1 MNIKPLHSTQEPSA
15 STCNSSDAD
24 APGTHTQTDHEIELT
39 PPSQQMLDLDDCTP
53 DALLT
58 QTSLKRHTIHST
70 ALSLL
75 TSPDPQAKQL
85 YDKLITCSEQITLR
99 GDKVI
104 HLQRCKHRLCALCQ
118 HIDASKRIAEVKAAL
133 DYLDTPLFDDPTAD
147 DSTGRSTAL
156 KVTLNTGITRPFS
169 ELRQLIKAL
178 HAGWSDLTS
187 RSAIKRHTI
196 GYQRAT
202 EITRSSDKITSDL
215 KANPHIHGT
224 LLLSVESGETPEQV
238 ERYVSSAI
246 KRLWPKIIKRH
257 LHRQGLKA
265 DLIST
270 KGQEIT
276 PLWART
282 NDDLYG
288 WLRYTLK
295 GLTPSLTE
303 KIAEQEID
311 TPSELSEIWSSINQ
325 AISGMRLVSRGGEL
339 KEMIR
344 EHQAT
349 ERARSCARADDTPDA
364 EPTHIWSYPLSR
376 WISTSNYD
384 PRHHCDSSTPARAVF
399 SELTAEDVFALI
411 ERAKERQR
419 LAIAHN
425 DHSEIVYYLATGN
438 MLKHINNREDS

>member
-1 MNIKPLHSTQEPSA
+1 MNIKPLHSTQELSA

-24 APGTHTQTDHEIELT
+24 VPGTHAQTDHEIELT
-39 PPSQQMLDLDDCTP
+39 PSSQQMLDLDDCTP
-53 DALLT
+53 DALIT
-58 QTSLKRHTIHST
+58 HTTLKRHTMNST

-75 TSPDPQAKQL
+75 TSPDPQSKQL
-85 YDKLITCSEQITLR
+85 YDKLITCSERITLR
-99 GDKVI
+99 GNKVI
-104 HLQRCKHRLCALCQ
+104 HQQRCRHRLCALCQ
-118 HIDASKRIAEVKAAL
+118 HIDASKRIAEVKSAL
-133 DYLDTPLFDDPTAD
+133 DYLDTPLYDDPTAD

-202 EITRSSDKITSDL
+202 EVTRSSDKITSNL
-215 KANPHIHGT
+215 KANPHIHGA
-224 LLLSVESGETPEQV
+224 LLLSVGSGETPEQV
-238 ERYVSSAI
+238 ERHVSSAI

-257 LHRQGLKA
+257 LRKQGLKA
-265 DLIST
+265 ELIST
-270 KGQEIT
+270 DGQKVD
-276 PLWART
+276 PLWSRT
-282 NDDLYG
+282 NDDLYK
-288 WLRYTLK
+288 WLKYTLK

-303 KIAEQEID
+303 QIAEQEID

-325 AISGMRLVSRGGEL
+325 AISGMRLVSRGGQL

-349 ERARSCARADDTPDA
+349 EKARSSKRPDDAPEA
-364 EPTHIWSYPLSR
+364 EPNYVWSYPLMR
-376 WISTSNYD
+376 WIPITQYD
-384 PRHHCDSSTPARAVF
+384 PRHHCDSSTPARAVY
-399 SELTAEDVFALI
+399 SELSAEEVFALI
-411 ERAKERQR
+411 ERARQRQR
-419 LAIAHN
+419 LAIARN

-438 MLKHINNREDS
+438 MLKHIHNKEDS